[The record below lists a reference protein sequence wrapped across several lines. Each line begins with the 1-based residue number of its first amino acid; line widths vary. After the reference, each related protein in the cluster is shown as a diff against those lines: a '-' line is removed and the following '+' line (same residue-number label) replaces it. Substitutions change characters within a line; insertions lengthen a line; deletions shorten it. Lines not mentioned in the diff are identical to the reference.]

1 MLTNAVA
8 PDKVGGLERYVRGL
22 AAALV
27 RAGAEVTVL
36 AKRLDDAHPPREL
49 GDDGVSIVR
58 HPVPAKT
65 NPLFAALYPL
75 MAVQAALRES
85 RSNRAMLHTHFPL
98 QALPPALLRRPYLH
112 TFHAPV
118 HKELLHERHGS
129 YFLPT
134 VTHRPAVA
142 GLRAT
147 ERAVVRRASRL
158 VVLSEFVRTE
168 VAELDRAA
176 GERALVIPG
185 GLDVDRF
192 APGPGIEDPWA
203 TGAEPLLFAARRLT
217 PRTGVDTLIDA
228 MPAVIAA
235 LPGARLAVAGH
246 GVLGEELGRKISAHG
261 LADSVR
267 LLGRLPDDELV
278 RWYRA
283 ASVVVMPTRELEG
296 FGLSTIEALACGT
309 PVVATPV
316 GANPEV
322 LRPIHPALIARGTS
336 PADLAGA
343 VIEVWRQPA
352 LLQEIGRRGR
362 ESVLR
367 TVGWDSVA
375 SRYLDI
381 YRELEAGGFG
391 W

>member
-27 RAGAEVTVL
+27 RTGADVTVL
-36 AKRLDDAHPPREL
+36 AKRLDDAHPPRER
-49 GDDGVSIVR
+49 GDDGVLIVR
-58 HPVPAKT
+58 HPVPTKT
-65 NPLFAALYPL
+65 NPLFGALYPL
-75 MAVQAALRES
+75 VAAQAVLRETRDS
-85 RSNRAMLHTHFPL
+85 RAVLHSHFPL
-98 QALPPALLRRPYLH
+98 QALPLALLRRPYVH

-118 HKELLHERHGS
+118 YKELIHERHGS
-129 YFLPT
+129 YFLPA
-134 VTHRPAVA
+134 VAHRPAVA
-142 GLRAT
+142 GLQAA
-147 ERAVVRRASRL
+147 ERAVVRRAAGL
-158 VVLSEFVRTE
+158 VVLSEFVRAE
-168 VAELDRAA
+168 VGALDRVA
-176 GERALVIPG
+176 GERAVTIPG

-192 APGPGIEDPWA
+192 APGPGIQDPWA
-203 TGAEPLLFAARRLT
+203 ADAEPLLFAARRLT

-228 MPAVIAA
+228 MPAVREA
-235 LPGARLAVAGH
+235 LPRARLAVAGS
-246 GVLGEELGRKISAHG
+246 GLLEEELGRKISAHG

-322 LRPIHPALIARGTS
+322 LRPLHPALIARGKS
-336 PADLAGA
+336 SADLAGA
-343 VIEVWRQPA
+343 VIDVWRQPA
-352 LLQEIGRRGR
+352 LLEEIRRRGR
-362 ESVLR
+362 EHVVQ
-367 TVGWDSVA
+367 TAGWDCVA
-375 SRYLDI
+375 RRYLDV
-381 YRELEAGGFG
+381 YRELDAGGIG
-391 W
+391 

>member
-27 RAGAEVTVL
+27 RTGADVTVL
-36 AKRLDDAHPPREL
+36 AKRLDDSVPPRER
-49 GDDGVSIVR
+49 GEDGVSIVR
-58 HPVPAKT
+58 HPVPAKA
-65 NPLFAALYPL
+65 NPLFGALYPL
-75 MAVQAALRES
+75 VTAQAVLRETRSS
-85 RSNRAMLHTHFPL
+85 RAVLHSHFPL

-118 HKELLHERHGS
+118 YKELLHERHGS
-129 YFLPT
+129 YFLPA
-134 VTHRPAVA
+134 VAHRPAVA
-142 GLRAT
+142 GLRVT
-147 ERAVVRRASRL
+147 ERAIVRRATRL

-168 VAELDRAA
+168 VEALDRAA
-176 GERALVIPG
+176 GERAVVIPG

-192 APGPGIEDPWA
+192 APGPGVEDSWA
-203 TGAEPLLFAARRLT
+203 TEAEPLLFAARRLT
-217 PRTGVDTLIDA
+217 ARTGVDTLIDA
-228 MPAVIAA
+228 MPTVKAA
-235 LPGARLAVAGH
+235 FPRARLAVAGS
-246 GVLGEELGRKISAHG
+246 GLLEEELRRKVSAHG
-261 LADSVR
+261 LDSCVR

-283 ASVVVMPTRELEG
+283 ASLVVMPTRELEG

-322 LRPIHPALIARGTS
+322 LRPLHPALIARGKS

-343 VIEVWRQPA
+343 VIDVCRQPA
-352 LLQEIGRRGR
+352 LLEEIRRRGR
-362 ESVLR
+362 DHVVEAA
-367 TVGWDSVA
+367 GWDSVA
-375 SRYLDI
+375 RRYLDL
-381 YRELEAGGFG
+381 YRELDASGA